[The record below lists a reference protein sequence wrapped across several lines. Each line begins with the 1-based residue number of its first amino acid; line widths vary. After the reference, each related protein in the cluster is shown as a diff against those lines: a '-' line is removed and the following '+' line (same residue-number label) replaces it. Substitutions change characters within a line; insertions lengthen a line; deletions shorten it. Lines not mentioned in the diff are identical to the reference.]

1 MYFLIKFRVRLLI
14 FKGEEIL
21 NIYLKDFFFVM
32 FRIYWISN
40 ICNEKKILLGRI
52 KDWRVFKNVLF
63 FD

>member
-21 NIYLKDFFFVM
+21 FKGFFLFVM
-32 FRIYWISN
+32 FYLYWISN
-40 ICNEKKILLGRI
+40 ICNEKNIIREN
-52 KDWRVFKNVLF
+52 RVFKNVLF